1 MSYISETRLM
11 RAIRK
16 RLERYGYQ
24 DIEVSSAAEH
34 IIDDRYAIEAIIADI
49 LDEDMTINEA
59 VKKAVNAEVE
69 RMECME

>member
-1 MSYISETRLM
+1 MSYIGETRLM

>member
-1 MSYISETRLM
+1 MET
-11 RAIRK
+11 AC
-16 RLERYGYQ
+16 
-24 DIEVSSAAEH
+24 AAEH
-34 IIDDRYAIEAIIADI
+34 IIDDRYAIEAIIADV

>member
-1 MSYISETRLM
+1 M

-59 VKKAVNAEVE
+59 VKKAVEQEVE
-69 RMECME
+69 RMECTY

>member
-1 MSYISETRLM
+1 MSYIGESKLM
-11 RAIRK
+11 KAIRK
-16 RLERYGYQ
+16 RLERYGYG
-24 DIEVSSAAEH
+24 DMETACAAEH
-34 IIDDRYAIEAIIADI
+34 IIDDRYAIEAIIADV

>member
-1 MSYISETRLM
+1 MSYIGETRLM

-59 VKKAVNAEVE
+59 DKKAVEQEVE
-69 RMECME
+69 RMECTY